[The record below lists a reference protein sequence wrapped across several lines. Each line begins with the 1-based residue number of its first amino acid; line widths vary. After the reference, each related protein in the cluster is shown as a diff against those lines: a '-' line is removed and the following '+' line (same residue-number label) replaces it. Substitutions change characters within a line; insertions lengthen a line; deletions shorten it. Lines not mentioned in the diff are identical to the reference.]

1 MDGTRDDWLTFAQSL
16 PEGTHKKYTHSCGG
30 GSCRMV
36 SHKRDG
42 WGWSCFRCG
51 EKGWT
56 PRPAESLTEKLA
68 RLRRAQEVE
77 SYARASVTPPEGI
90 ADPREWPLEAR
101 VWLYVAGLS
110 NVEIEA
116 LRFVWSPRLQRV
128 VLPVFNESNEPVF
141 WQARTLDKSNPCKYL
156 SPSVD
161 KRRLIAKYGDGP
173 ALVLTEDLLSA
184 YRVSRAGYAA
194 WSLLG
199 TKLNDWT
206 AAEIIKT
213 GKPVLVALD
222 PDKAGQDNAAKI
234 IRTLRAYGANVRNV
248 VFPRDPKLMS
258 REAIQ
263 CQLASK

>member
-1 MDGTRDDWLTFAQSL
+1 
-16 PEGTHKKYTHSCGG
+16 
-30 GSCRMV
+30 MV
-36 SHKRDG
+36 SHKPEG

-51 EKGWT
+51 EKDWV

-77 SYARASVTPPEGI
+77 SYARVSVTPPEGYT
-90 ADPREWPLEAR
+90 DPQTWPLEAR
-101 VWLYVAGLS
+101 VWLYQAGIS
-110 NVEIEA
+110 NVEIQA

-128 VLPVFNESNEPVF
+128 VLPVFNEIGEPVF

-156 SPSVD
+156 SPSID

-184 YRVSRAGYAA
+184 YRVSRAGYAG

-213 GKPVLVALD
+213 GKPVLTWLD
-222 PDKAGQDNAAKI
+222 PDKAGQDNATKI
-234 IRTLRAYGANVRNV
+234 NRTLRAYGRDVTNIVSDK
-248 VFPRDPKLMS
+248 DPKLLS
-258 REAIQ
+258 KEAIQ
-263 CQLASK
+263 CLLTTRTTDATPRGTGIYGA